1 MKNRTL
7 IGILC
12 MLLAVVLTFVVSPV
26 VSKITTDTVKVPR
39 LCKDVEQGSK
49 IQKANIETVSVSKS
63 SLPKGVITEENQI
76 IGKYA
81 SANLFAGDYITLDK
95 VRVQS
100 NSADD
105 VISGFNGS
113 KFAMSFTIDSFAAG
127 LSGKIQN
134 GDIISLVVKD
144 KSGKAIMPASF
155 KYVKVIT
162 TTTSGGIDQDK
173 IVKNDDGSFEPP
185 ATITLLVNA
194 IQAQLL
200 ADYEEGTIS
209 CVLVYRGSAEN
220 AQKFL
225 DTQDEYF
232 ASGAA
237 TQTASEET
245 DNG

>member
-81 SANLFAGDYITLDK
+81 SANLFAGDYITLGK

-127 LSGKIQN
+127 L
-134 GDIISLVVKD
+134 
-144 KSGKAIMPASF
+144 
-155 KYVKVIT
+155 
-162 TTTSGGIDQDK
+162 
-173 IVKNDDGSFEPP
+173 
-185 ATITLLVNA
+185 
-194 IQAQLL
+194 
-200 ADYEEGTIS
+200 
-209 CVLVYRGSAEN
+209 
-220 AQKFL
+220 
-225 DTQDEYF
+225 
-232 ASGAA
+232 
-237 TQTASEET
+237 
-245 DNG
+245 